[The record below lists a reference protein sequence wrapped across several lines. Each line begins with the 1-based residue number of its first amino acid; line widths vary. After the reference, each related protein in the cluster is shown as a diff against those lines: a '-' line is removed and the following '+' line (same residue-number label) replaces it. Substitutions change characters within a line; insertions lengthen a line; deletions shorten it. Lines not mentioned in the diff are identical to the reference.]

1 MTKTTKKNA
10 QQWAGWG
17 PGERP
22 EQHYLVAPRH
32 LAGGGDLRH
41 VTEYLRASGWKDRS
55 KTGGPL
61 VFDSPDRTVRVGYD
75 PFVQP
80 GGWTISGKRTPGQD
94 AWYAM
99 FGSRVPVEII
109 AGFTD
114 ALTQSHTAHAPNVWQ
129 PLHRQGWSGERAPHV
144 GMSSPD
150 GTAFLQFHQSG
161 PGQAMWWARAATEY
175 GTAWHATFTPT
186 TPMHLIT
193 AFNTALAHP
202 DPVMRPRGHVPP
214 SRHIRTRSVSVLPS
228 QLSAWQQTRLTA
240 ARAATWARN
249 TTTRRRPGTTPAGPR
264 QTAGGSYARR

>member
-1 MTKTTKKNA
+1 MTKTKKK
-10 QQWAGWG
+10 QWAGWG

-41 VTEYLRASGWKDRS
+41 VSEYLRASGWRDRS

-80 GGWTISGKRTPGQD
+80 GGWTISGKRTPSQD
-94 AWYAM
+94 AWYAT
-99 FGSRVPVEII
+99 FGPRVPVEIV

-114 ALTQSHTAHAPNVWQ
+114 ALTESHAAHAPNVWQ
-129 PLHRQGWSGERAPHV
+129 PLHWQGWSGERVPHV

-193 AFNTALAHP
+193 AFTTALAHP

-214 SRHIRTRSVSVLPS
+214 SRHIRTRSMSVTPS
-228 QLSAWQQTRLTA
+228 QLRAWQQTRITA
-240 ARAATWARN
+240 ARATTWARN
-249 TTTRRRPGTTPAGPR
+249 TAARRRPGTTPAGPR

>member
-1 MTKTTKKNA
+1 MTRKNKQR

-17 PGERP
+17 QGERP

-61 VFDSPDRTVRVGYD
+61 VFDSPDRSIRVGYD

-80 GGWTISGKRTPGQD
+80 GGWTISAKPAPGQD
-94 AWYAM
+94 AWYAT
-99 FGSRVPVEII
+99 FGPRLPVEIV

-114 ALTQSHTAHAPNVWQ
+114 ALTQPRTAHAPNVWQ
-129 PLHRQGWSGERAPHV
+129 PLHARGWTTTNHAPH
-144 GMSSPD
+144 GRASSPD
-150 GTAFLQFHQSG
+150 GSAFLQFHQSG

-186 TPMHLIT
+186 TPMHLIA
-193 AFNTALAHP
+193 AFNTALTHP

-240 ARAATWARN
+240 ARATTWARN
-249 TTTRRRPGTTPAGPR
+249 TTRRRPGTTPPGPR
-264 QTAGGSYARR
+264 QTAAGSYARR